1 MILPHWF
8 SLLAHTDVSVIWRL
22 SSNRSEEEDSNGV
35 VVTEENKKARRE
47 AHTSVAVARI
57 QKQRDTHA
65 SLRHIRK
72 LDHRKRRKTDGRRTA
87 SLLKTMVFKQCDYP
101 T

>member
-47 AHTSVAVARI
+47 AHTSMAVATI

-65 SLRHIRK
+65 SLRHIRNWITEK
-72 LDHRKRRKTDGRRTA
+72 EERQTVIEQLR
-87 SLLKTMVFKQCDYP
+87 C
-101 T
+101 